1 MKLLAIDT
9 STDFLSL
16 AVSSDAGTFVF
27 HERVGQKHAEQALP
41 HVQDLLRQA
50 GLPLKELDGVVYGQ
64 GPGSFTGLRIAC
76 GLAQGL
82 AFAAGLPVIPIPTLD
97 SVAEQ
102 AGATR
107 VVACSDARMQQAY
120 LASYDLDAGRRLS
133 PILLVDPD
141 QAGADLQLEGDGWV
155 GAGDGFAAYPA
166 LATSGWGQRLSAIR
180 TDIRPHA
187 ASYLRLVQ
195 SGRYASLPPREA
207 DLLYVRNKV
216 ALTTR
221 EQQARQR

>member
-16 AVSSDAGTFVF
+16 AVLNDDNTVVF

-41 HVQDLLRQA
+41 HVQSLLCDA
-50 GLPLKELDGVVYGQ
+50 GLTLQQLDGVVYGQ
-64 GPGSFTGLRIAC
+64 GPGSFTGLRIGC

-82 AFAAGLPVIPIPTLD
+82 AFAAGVPVIPIPTLD

-107 VVACSDARMQQAY
+107 VVACNDARMQQVY
-120 LASYDLDAGRRLS
+120 LASYDLAAPRRLS
-133 PILLVDPD
+133 PILLLDPE
-141 QAGADLQLEGDGWV
+141 QAGSELQLDGEGWV
-155 GAGDGFAAYPA
+155 GAGDGFAAYPM
-166 LATSGWGQRLSAIR
+166 LASGTWGSQLGTIHN
-180 TDIRPHA
+180 DIRPHA
-187 ASYLRLVQ
+187 ASYLRLAQ
-195 SGRYASLPPREA
+195 SGRYPLLPAREA

-216 ALTTR
+216 ALTSR

>member
-16 AVSSDAGTFVF
+16 AVLSDAKTVVF

-41 HVQDLLRQA
+41 HVQSLLRQT
-50 GLPLKELDGVVYGQ
+50 GLTLQELDGIVYGQ

-82 AFAAGLPVIPIPTLD
+82 AFSAGLPVIPIPTLD

-120 LASYDLDAGRRLS
+120 LASYDLGSHRRLS

-141 QAGADLQLEGDGWV
+141 QAGTELQLEGDGWV
-155 GAGDGFAAYPA
+155 GAGDGFAAYPV
-166 LATSGWGQRLSAIR
+166 LASTGWGQQLGAIHR
-180 TDIRPHA
+180 DLRPHA
-187 ASYLRLVQ
+187 ASYLRLAQ
-195 SGRYASLPPREA
+195 SGRYASLPAREA

>member
-16 AVSSDAGTFVF
+16 AVSSGSQTVVF

-41 HVQDLLRQA
+41 HLQELLLQA
-50 GLPLKELDGVVYGQ
+50 GLTLRDLDGVVYGQ

-82 AFAAGLPVIPIPTLD
+82 AFAATLPVIPIPTLD

-107 VVACSDARMQQAY
+107 VVACADARMQQAY
-120 LASYDLDAGRRLS
+120 LASYELGSAHLRS
-133 PILLVDPD
+133 PILLIDPD
-141 QAGADLQLEGDGWV
+141 QAGTELQLEGDDWV
-155 GAGDGFAAYPA
+155 GAGDGFAAYPQ
-166 LATSGWGQRLSAIR
+166 LANTGWGRQLSSIR
-180 TDIRPHA
+180 DDIRPHA
-187 ASYLRLVQ
+187 ASYLRLAQ

>member
-16 AVSSDAGTFVF
+16 AVSSDRETVVF

-41 HVQDLLRQA
+41 HVQELLREAQ
-50 GLPLKELDGVVYGQ
+50 LTLRDLDGVVYGQ

-82 AFAAGLPVIPIPTLD
+82 AFAASLPVIPIPTLD

-107 VVACSDARMQQAY
+107 VVACTDARMQQAY
-120 LASYDLDAGRRLS
+120 LASYDLGTGHRLS
-133 PILLVDPD
+133 PILLIDPD
-141 QAGADLQLEGDGWV
+141 QADAELALAGDGWV
-155 GAGDGFAAYPA
+155 GAGDGFAAYPV
-166 LATSGWGQRLSAIR
+166 LTNTRWGRQLGAIHP
-180 TDIRPHA
+180 DIRPHA
-187 ASYLRLVQ
+187 ASYLRLAQ